1 MPRILRIANRF
12 NLGGPTYN
20 VGYLTKHLAPE
31 FETLLV
37 GGQHDETEEGS
48 HHILENMGITPVI
61 IEEMKREV
69 SPGIDL
75 EAYRKVKRLIADFK
89 PDIVHT
95 HASKAGA
102 IGRQAAADMKVPV
115 VVHTF
120 HGHYFHGY
128 FNRYKTAFY
137 KAVERNLARKSH
149 AIVAISESQKHEI
162 GTVYGICPPEKI
174 AVIPLGFDLTRF
186 RDGREEKRR
195 QFRQEFQLS
204 DDDVAVGLIGRLV
217 PIKNHELYLQALT
230 KTLEKAR
237 PRLVPFIVGDGELHD
252 QVLGRAIELGWN
264 VLEGPQRS
272 HEPRT
277 LYFTSWRK
285 DIDVV
290 MAGLDINVLTSHN
303 EGTPVSLIEAQASG
317 TPVLA
322 TDVGGVR
329 EVVRNGIT
337 GIVVPAGDVL
347 ALTEKMTRLVNDH
360 GARQR
365 MSGLGWDVVG
375 QAYHYTRLVNDMADL
390 YHRLLKGKGRM

>member
-20 VGYLTKHLAPE
+20 VGYLTKYLAPA

-48 HHILENMGITPVI
+48 HHILEDMGIAPVI

-75 EAYRKVKRLIADFK
+75 AAYRKVKRIIADFK

-128 FNRYKTAFY
+128 FSPYKTAFY
-137 KAVERNLARKSH
+137 KAVERNLARKSD
-149 AIVAISESQKHEI
+149 AIVAISDSQKHEI
-162 GTVYGICPPEKI
+162 GTVHGICPPDKI
-174 AVIPLGFDLTRF
+174 TVVPLGFDLARF
-186 RDGREEKRR
+186 RDGRDAKRR
-195 QFRQEFQLS
+195 QFRQEFELS

-230 KTLEKAR
+230 QALKTANS
-237 PRLVPFIVGDGELHD
+237 RLVPFIVGDGELHD
-252 QVLGRAIELGWN
+252 QVLGRATELGWK
-264 VLEGPQRS
+264 VLEGNQRS

-277 LYFTSWRK
+277 LYFTSWRR

-329 EVVRNGIT
+329 EVVSDGVT
-337 GIVVPAGDVL
+337 GFVVPAGDL
-347 ALTEKMTRLVNDH
+347 EALTEKLNLLINDH
-360 GARQR
+360 ETRIR

-375 QAYHYTRLVNDMADL
+375 EAFHYTRLVSDMRAL
-390 YHRLLKGKGRM
+390 YTRLLKAKGLM